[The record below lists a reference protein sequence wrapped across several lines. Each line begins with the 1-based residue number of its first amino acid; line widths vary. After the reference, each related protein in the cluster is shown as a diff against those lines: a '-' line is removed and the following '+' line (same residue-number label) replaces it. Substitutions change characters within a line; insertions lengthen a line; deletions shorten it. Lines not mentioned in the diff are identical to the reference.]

1 MNSYMCA
8 NRLDFSVLEYQNI
21 AADFNTRIMWPVNL
35 TANDSKYTT
44 VTNAWREWGWL
55 GNQPLNTRIGRFV
68 SIVSGSKSYNMSFAS
83 NPPAK
88 LQVQIQKKSPQGNNS
103 NYVIVSIYYPLPYMI
118 RVVYKNA
125 FVDPILLT
133 NYNNTTPGFTR
144 SLNTSQCGSNMY
156 NYVNNTISFVV
167 TEGYDCVFSVEVADT
182 IQLSTQV
189 AMSITAF
196 FSSNSTIT
204 NFINNLCA
212 FLNIKDTSTVKIV
225 GVYSNTTTATS
236 VVVVIT
242 PSISNTGP
250 SIS

>member
-1 MNSYMCA
+1 MNAYMCPS
-8 NRLDFSVLEYQNI
+8 RLDFSVLEYQSI

-35 TANDSKYTT
+35 TANTSSYTT
-44 VTNAWREWGWL
+44 VTNAWREWDWL
-55 GNQPLNTRIGRFV
+55 GTQPLNHRIGRFV
-68 SIVSGSKSYNMSFAS
+68 SIVVSNKTYNMSFIS

-88 LQVQIQKKSPQGNNS
+88 LQLQIQKKSPQGNNS
-103 NYVIVSIYYPLPYMI
+103 NYVIVSIYYPVPNMI

-133 NYNNTTPGFTR
+133 NFNNTTPGFAR
-144 SLNTSQCGSNMY
+144 NLNTSQCGSNMY
-156 NYVNNTISFVV
+156 NYLNSTISFVV

-189 AMSITAF
+189 AMSISAF
-196 FSSNSTIT
+196 FASNSTIT

-225 GVYSNTTTATS
+225 GVYSNTTSTTS

-242 PSISNTGP
+242 PSTNNTGP